1 MDGFELAYEYVPA
14 KKYKLRGVEKM
25 SKEAKEAK
33 VYAKSRTEHYKD
45 IVIAILVTGIIAF
58 CLGSQYQS
66 HHVAEIQKA
75 VSAVQPV
82 KK

>member
-1 MDGFELAYEYVPA
+1 MDGFDIAYEYVPA

-45 IVIAILVTGIIAF
+45 IVIAILVTGIVAF
-58 CLGSQYQS
+58 ILGTNYQS
-66 HHVAEIQKA
+66 KQAAHVQAA
-75 VSAVQPV
+75 VSQVQPV